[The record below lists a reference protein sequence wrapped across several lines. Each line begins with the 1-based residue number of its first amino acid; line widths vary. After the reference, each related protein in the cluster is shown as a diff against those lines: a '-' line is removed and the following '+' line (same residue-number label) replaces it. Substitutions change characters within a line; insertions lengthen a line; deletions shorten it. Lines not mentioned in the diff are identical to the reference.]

1 MAVHCTN
8 YIETYKCTVWE
19 KYGAFVLN
27 LWVQIL
33 TTTTEKVNEGRRRVL
48 KCLLWCMWV
57 SHKGQHVCVTM
68 NRMCVSHKE
77 QQVCESQ
84 RTASVW
90 VTKSQ
95 NELYVSHN
103 EQVCERNEQHV
114 CESQRAAC
122 VWVTKNSKCVSHK
135 NSQRTVCESQ
145 RISVWAQQ
153 AACVWVTANSVWV
166 CEAQRAAC
174 VWVTTNSNIPSRTRR
189 AICISLSSTARLS
202 LLQKRYVDLQR
213 QWQKIMKSQPCT
225 AVDESKTQ
233 KQWRT
238 TLSAANLTK
247 CTSDG
252 TFVTVSIS

>member
-84 RTASVW
+84 KFTTNSMW
-90 VTKSQ
+90 VTTNKCVSATSSMCMSHREQ
-95 NELYVSHN
+95 CVGVWGTTGSMCVSHN
-103 EQVCERNEQHV
+103 EQQYSKPH
-114 CESQRAAC
+114 AAC
-122 VWVTKNSKCVSHK
+122 HLHITFKYRPSIITPKTLC
-135 NSQRTVCESQ
+135 RPT
-145 RISVWAQQ
+145 
-153 AACVWVTANSVWV
+153 AAMTENN
-166 CEAQRAAC
+166 E
-174 VWVTTNSNIPSRTRR
+174 I
-189 AICISLSSTARLS
+189 
-202 LLQKRYVDLQR
+202 
-213 QWQKIMKSQPCT
+213 T
-225 AVDESKTQ
+225 AVHSS
-233 KQWRT
+233 RR
-238 TLSAANLTK
+238 
-247 CTSDG
+247 
-252 TFVTVSIS
+252 V